1 MKKIEEFSIS
11 QMLKKIKKEVTV
23 GIMMMKI
30 SLKKYMNKIHLD

>member
-11 QMLKKIKKEVTV
+11 QMLKEIKKEVTV